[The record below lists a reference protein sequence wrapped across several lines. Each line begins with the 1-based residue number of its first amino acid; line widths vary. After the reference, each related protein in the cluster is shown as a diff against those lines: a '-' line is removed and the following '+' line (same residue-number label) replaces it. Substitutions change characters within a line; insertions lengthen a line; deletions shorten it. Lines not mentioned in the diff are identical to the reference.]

1 MTSKRL
7 LITGTSTGFG
17 RAFAEAALAAGHQ
30 VVGTVRTEAAG
41 RDLEQLAP
49 GRARAVVLD
58 VTHTAQ
64 IPPAIERLARDGGG
78 PIDVLI
84 NNAGYGS
91 EGVIE
96 ETPLDELRRQFEV
109 NVFGAVAMIQAVLPS
124 MRARRTG
131 QIINVTSMGGYITMP
146 GLGYYHGSKFAL
158 EGITETLAKEVAHL
172 GIRVTALA
180 PGGFRTEWA
189 GRSMTRTPRS
199 IADYDEVF
207 DPLRAARQARSGK
220 QAGDPRK
227 AAQVVVDLL
236 DNPAPPVHLVIGS
249 DALQLVRDKLSSLG
263 ASIEQH
269 AAISRST
276 DVYDG

>member
-17 RAFAEAALAAGHQ
+17 RAFAEAALAAGHR
-30 VVGTVRTEAAG
+30 VVGTVRTETAG
-41 RDLEQLAP
+41 RDFERLAP

-58 VTHTAQ
+58 VTHSAE
-64 IPPAIERLARDGGG
+64 IPPAIERLEQGGD

-91 EGVIE
+91 EGVLE

-109 NVFGAVAMIQAVLPS
+109 NVFGAVAMIRAVLPA
-124 MRARRTG
+124 MRARRAG

-146 GLGYYHGSKFAL
+146 GLGAYHGSKFAL

-180 PGGFRTEWA
+180 PGGFRTDWA

-207 DPLRAARQARSGK
+207 DPLRTARQARSGR
-220 QAGDPRK
+220 QVGDPRK
-227 AAQVVVDLL
+227 AARVVLDLL
-236 DNPAPPVHLVIGS
+236 ENPAPPVHLVIGS
-249 DALQLVRDKLSSLG
+249 DALQLVRDQLASLAAG
-263 ASIEQH
+263 IEH
-269 AAISRST
+269 NAAISRST
-276 DVYDG
+276 DASED